1 MADEKKNFF
10 EKLGIFIPGY
20 KGYAE
25 REGRRETDKLLRDKL
40 AQTLSHEKNV
50 LDEIMLTLTSSQ
62 RLSVLNEVDRA
73 KKKLEKVVDR
83 LKFASY
89 GASGFFD
96 VVQIKEGE
104 LDKLYQFDLSLAES
118 VSQIGA
124 DIENTKKALSK
135 TDDEIKQTA
144 NRLSDMLNEFNKK
157 LDSRKQCILEVK

>member
-1 MADEKKNFF
+1 MAAEKKNFF

-40 AQTLSHEKNV
+40 VQILSQGKSV
-50 LDEIMLTLTSSQ
+50 LDEIMLTLTNSQ

-73 KKKLEKVVDR
+73 KKKLEKVADR

-96 VVQIKEGE
+96 VVKIKENE

-118 VSQIGA
+118 VNQIGT
-124 DIENTKKALSK
+124 DIENTKKVLSK

-144 NRLSDMLNEFNKK
+144 NKLSDMLNEFNKK
-157 LDSRKQCILEVK
+157 YAY

>member
-10 EKLGIFIPGY
+10 EKIGIFIPGY

-40 AQTLSHEKNV
+40 AQTLSQEKSV
-50 LDEIMLTLTSSQ
+50 LDEIMLILTNSQ

-73 KKKLEKVVDR
+73 KKKLEKVADR
-83 LKFASY
+83 LKFANY

-96 VVQIKEGE
+96 IVQIKENE

-118 VSQIGA
+118 VNQIGT
-124 DIENTKKALSK
+124 DIENTKKVLSK

-144 NRLSDMLNEFNKK
+144 NKLSDMLKEFDKK